1 MKLEELIRQQAEE
14 HLKTATRLATESALT
29 GDIWL
34 RHIHRD
40 EAQKQQASFCCHA
53 YHKGDSGRCD
63 KLVFAGFDPVLSSV
77 QAQHWADENWP
88 LYDHIDVLDSSG
100 RKIYGR

>member
-1 MKLEELIRQQAEE
+1 MMTANMNGRYMRAAEIRWHNRQPE
-14 HLKTATRLATESALT
+14 RLQ
-29 GDIWL
+29 
-34 RHIHRD
+34 HIHRD
-40 EAQKQQASFCCHA
+40 ETQKQQASFFCHA
-53 YHKGDSGRCD
+53 YHKGDPGRCD
-63 KLVFAGFDPVLSSV
+63 KLVFSGFDPVLSSV

>member
-1 MKLEELIRQQAEE
+1 MNGKYMRAAEIRRYNRQPE
-14 HLKTATRLATESALT
+14 R
-29 GDIWL
+29 L
-34 RHIHRD
+34 RHIHRN
-40 EAQKQQASFCCHA
+40 EAQKQQVLFCCHA
-53 YHKGDSGRCD
+53 YHKGNPSRFD

>member
-1 MKLEELIRQQAEE
+1 MNGKYMRAAEIRWHDRQPE
-14 HLKTATRLATESALT
+14 R
-29 GDIWL
+29 L

-40 EAQKQQASFCCHA
+40 EAQKQQASFCGHA